1 MQKCS
6 RRSRAELANVVVLGN
21 EGKSVAFEVVGMHGQ
36 SDMTHMI
43 QLEIEAIIIAI
54 LANRLVVDVEV
65 VTLNARLVEDLGAD
79 SLNFL
84 DIALDINDLLEIE
97 LPPEGLACIRKVEDL
112 YRLVHQAIAQA
123 SV

>member
-6 RRSRAELANVVVLGN
+6 RRSRAELANVVVLGK
-21 EGKSVAFEVVGMHGQ
+21 EEKSVVFEVVGMHGQ
-36 SDMTHMI
+36 SEMTHMI

-84 DIALDINDLLEIE
+84 DITLDINDLLEIE

>member
-1 MQKCS
+1 
-6 RRSRAELANVVVLGN
+6 
-21 EGKSVAFEVVGMHGQ
+21 
-36 SDMTHMI
+36 
-43 QLEIEAIIIAI
+43 
-54 LANRLVVDVEV
+54 VVDVEV

>member
-1 MQKCS
+1 
-6 RRSRAELANVVVLGN
+6 LANVVVLGK
-21 EGKSVAFEVVGMHGQ
+21 EEKSVVFEVVGMHGQ
-36 SDMTHMI
+36 SEMTHMI

>member
-1 MQKCS
+1 MAS
-6 RRSRAELANVVVLGN
+6 VVVLGN

-36 SDMTHMI
+36 SEMTQMI
-43 QLEIEAIIIAI
+43 KLEVEAIIIAI
-54 LANRLVVDVEV
+54 LANRLVVDVEF
-65 VTLNARLVEDLGAD
+65 VTPNARLVADLGAD

-84 DIALDINDLLEIE
+84 DINDLLGIE

-123 SV
+123 A

>member
-1 MQKCS
+1 MC
-6 RRSRAELANVVVLGN
+6 
-21 EGKSVAFEVVGMHGQ
+21 GQ
-36 SDMTHMI
+36 SEMTQMI

>member
-6 RRSRAELANVVVLGN
+6 RRSRAELASVVVLGK

-36 SDMTHMI
+36 SEMTQMI
-43 QLEIEAIIIAI
+43 KLEVEAIIIAI
-54 LANRLVVDVEV
+54 LANRLVVDVEF
-65 VTLNARLVEDLGAD
+65 VTPNARLVADLGAD

-84 DIALDINDLLEIE
+84 DIALDINDFMDIE

-123 SV
+123 AV

>member
-6 RRSRAELANVVVLGN
+6 RRSRAELANVVVLGK
-21 EGKSVAFEVVGMHGQ
+21 EEKSVVFEVVGMHGQ
-36 SDMTHMI
+36 SEMTHMI